1 GQVTLNSATEGTA
14 LNNAQVATFADTSG
28 SHVAGDY
35 TANIDWGD
43 GHTTAG
49 TVSGSGQDFTVTGSH
64 TYADEEGNEGSGD
77 SPLMAV
83 TITRTAD
90 SATASA
96 SGTVAVTDADFL
108 TGASKTIGASPNQAF
123 TDVTVATFSDT
134 YLGQVASDLPATIDW
149 GDGSD
154 LDTGTVSG
162 SNGSFTVKGSHTYT
176 ANGQYTVT
184 VGIDDDIPAP
194 AQIGTIVSK
203 AIVGLAPGQFL
214 LTSIVEGDSN
224 SHNVATFSDANSS
237 DTAADFTA
245 SVVWGDGATTA
256 GTVSGASG
264 AFTVSGIPP
273 YPGHGGEPAAVNL
286 PS

>member
-1 GQVTLNSATEGTA
+1 
-14 LNNAQVATFADTSG
+14 
-28 SHVAGDY
+28 
-35 TANIDWGD
+35 
-43 GHTTAG
+43 
-49 TVSGSGQDFTVTGSH
+49 
-64 TYADEEGNEGSGD
+64 
-77 SPLMAV
+77 
-83 TITRTAD
+83 
-90 SATASA
+90 
-96 SGTVAVTDADFL
+96 
-108 TGASKTIGASPNQAF
+108 
-123 TDVTVATFSDT
+123 
-134 YLGQVASDLPATIDW
+134 DW

-224 SHNVATFSDANSS
+224 SPNVAPLSDANSS

-264 AFTVSGIPP
+264 AFTVSGIHAYADEGVEPVAVTLTRTADQETATVAGDTSVGEADGFALNP
-273 YPGHGGEPAAVNL
+273 DNFNGNPGIAINHVPV
-286 PS
+286 PTFTH